1 MPKWLD
7 RILPAIHI
15 EGEPDEPPAI
25 DAEGELVGAGADHS

>member
-15 EGEPDEPPAI
+15 EGEVDEPPS
-25 DAEGELVGAGADHS
+25 DEPEGELVGAGSTN